1 MFLIKNNLSY
11 LYFVIILGIL
21 LKGITFVLG
30 DLKIGFA
37 SVYNIPGFLF
47 LTMAFLICW

>member
-21 LKGITFVLG
+21 LKRIAFVLG
-30 DLKIGFA
+30 DLLCGSTSSLSIKNKENV
-37 SVYNIPGFLF
+37 SL
-47 LTMAFLICW
+47 